1 MNAVTTKRKVVAVAT
16 SKEINQFIVD
26 NHTTM
31 SEVEIAE
38 HFGVTPKSINCRL
51 DRLRKK
57 SVVPPAPN
65 SKRDKKTSLVPLE
78 KAYNHLAR
86 KPKKELSLAEIQKYI
101 LANYGKITNEEI
113 ATNLGIK
120 KSKVSGSIAA
130 LKRTGKIEHKAVG
143 KKAKKKVST
152 NTYSNADGENKQR
165 ARIKMENAVTT
176 SGVTGTILT
185 LPHIGCTIEKMIL
198 IRNKNMDFVGC
209 EIDKPTY
216 NGMVNT
222 VRKQQLPIK
231 THFGAI
237 SEQIYG
243 VDSDTYA
250 HMILDYCGSIVSV
263 DKEVRYT
270 FQNDLVKVGGTV
282 SITFSKRG
290 HTDPNNIIKQLA
302 QTVSNNE
309 ADKRGEMERGVEAY
323 FNRVIGFNYAITEIF
338 SYKDDGKGAMMMVQV
353 KRIK

>member
-1 MNAVTTKRKVVAVAT
+1 MNAVTEKRKVVAVST

-26 NHTTM
+26 NYKTM
-31 SEVEIAE
+31 SQTDIAE
-38 HFGVTPKSINCRL
+38 HFGVSTKSINCRV

-57 SVVPPAPN
+57 SVILPFKESSVDI
-65 SKRDKKTSLVPLE
+65 KLVDVNE
-78 KAYNHLAR
+78 AYNHLKR
-86 KPKKELSLAEIQKYI
+86 SKPPTVAKIQEYI
-101 LANYGKITNEEI
+101 LANYGKITNDKI
-113 ATNLGIK
+113 ASDLGIK

-130 LKRTGKIEHKAVG
+130 LKRTGKIEHKAIG
-143 KKAKKKVST
+143 KKKAKKKST
-152 NTYSNADGENKQR
+152 NTYTNESGENKQL
-165 ARIKMENAVTT
+165 ARIKMEHVVTK

-185 LPHIGCTIEKMIL
+185 LPHIGCTIEKMVL
-198 IRNKNMDFVGC
+198 LRNPKMDFIGC

-222 VRKQQLPIK
+222 VRKQKLPIK

-263 DKEVRYT
+263 NKEVQYV
-270 FQNDLVKVGGTV
+270 FNNDLVKVGGTV